1 MKTAQEMLD
10 EIMQLFGNHKLERE
24 CPSCGEVQQLFIDQ
38 MGFKCD
44 HCGYHEERT
53 NPWIS
58 DRGKVT
64 KMIEDYVI
72 LCTASNSQPSIANF
86 SLP

>member
-1 MKTAQEMLD
+1 MIDEMQ
-10 EIMQLFGNHKLERE
+10 QLFAKQYRLEKE

-44 HCGYHEERT
+44 QCCYNKKYT

-58 DRGKVT
+58 DRGKV
-64 KMIEDYVI
+64 KEMIEDYI
-72 LCTASNSQPSIANF
+72 NWKWDPRS
-86 SLP
+86 

>member
-1 MKTAQEMLD
+1 MIDEMQ
-10 EIMQLFGNHKLERE
+10 QLFAKQYRLEKE

-58 DRGKVT
+58 DRGKV
-64 KMIEDYVI
+64 KEMIEDYI
-72 LCTASNSQPSIANF
+72 NWKWDPRS
-86 SLP
+86 

>member
-1 MKTAQEMLD
+1 MSRRYVH
-10 EIMQLFGNHKLERE
+10 IYNHKLERE

-53 NPWIS
+53 NPWI
-58 DRGKVT
+58 K
-64 KMIEDYVI
+64 
-72 LCTASNSQPSIANF
+72 
-86 SLP
+86 

>member
-1 MKTAQEMLD
+1 MKTLQHMID
-10 EIMQLFGNHKLERE
+10 ELQRLFDTQYRLGKE
-24 CPSCGEVQQLFIDQ
+24 CPSGDEMQPLAIDQ
-38 MGFKCD
+38 MDFKCD

-64 KMIEDYVI
+64 KMIEDYI
-72 LCTASNSQPSIANF
+72 NWKWDPKS
-86 SLP
+86 